1 METTWRVYP
10 ERVLR
15 IEFTGEDV
23 PASVPGGAVEE
34 LSTSLGIHSSR
45 ARKLRVVID
54 ELVDLAKNREHG
66 DRPAQVAVRAWVEHG
81 HLQVEV
87 SDQGIPMK
95 DTNSSVLNEL
105 VRLGF
110 AEYIEFE
117 NHGQDGNSARC
128 RLALDEHESRTH
140 LSNDGEPLAPDVPT
154 ADEFENLEQRAMLP
168 EECGDLARLVYRCYG
183 YDYPAADIYY
193 PERLSP
199 LVEAGLMHSVVVVN
213 PAGDLVGHASL
224 TKSAAESRVAEAG
237 KLVVD
242 PRYRAH
248 GLAERMADQRLQ
260 RAGELGLRGLWSE
273 CVTNHPYSQR
283 NQLKLGA
290 RETGVFLGFLP
301 DNVRMVGLG
310 SETAERGSL
319 MSMYLPLQRASD
331 HGFYPPP
338 RYREILQAILSNL
351 ELERDQAEGDEPA
364 EAISRL
370 SLSVDQAVGVAV
382 ITAETVGQDFR
393 EQLEQRMES
402 LLDMRIAVIYLDLPL
417 GQPATASQ
425 ANQLAGF
432 GFFFSGLLPESAP
445 DGDVLRLQFLNHE
458 HPAPAELKLASE
470 WGEKLLSECVAD
482 QERVVTH
489 LRERRL
495 SDPE

>member
-1 METTWRVYP
+1 METTRGVYP
-10 ERVLR
+10 GRVLR
-15 IEFTGEDV
+15 IEFTGDDV

-54 ELVDLAKNREHG
+54 ELVELAKNREHG
-66 DRPAQVAVRAWVEHG
+66 DRPAQVSVRAWTEHG

-87 SDQGIPMK
+87 NDRGIPLK
-95 DTNSSVLNEL
+95 GASASVLNEL

-110 AEYIEFE
+110 AEYIELE

-128 RLALDEHESRTH
+128 RLALDEHGSRSH

-154 ADEFENLEQRAMLP
+154 ADEFEKLEQRAMRP

-183 YDYPAADIYY
+183 YDYPSAEIYY
-193 PERLSP
+193 PERLGP
-199 LVEAGLMHSVVVVN
+199 LVETGLMHSVVVVN

-224 TKSAAESRVAEAG
+224 TKSAAGSRVAEAG

-260 RAGELGLRGLWSE
+260 RARELGLRGLWSE

-290 RETGVFLGFLP
+290 RETGVFLSFLP
-301 DNVRMVGLG
+301 DSVRMVGLG
-310 SETAERGSL
+310 SESSERGSL
-319 MSMYLPLQRASD
+319 MSMYLPLERAAD
-331 HGFYPPP
+331 HGFHPPP
-338 RYREILQAILSNL
+338 RYQETLRHILSNL
-351 ELERDQAEGDEPA
+351 ELEREQAEGG
-364 EAISRL
+364 EATETTSRL
-370 SLSVDQAVGVAV
+370 TLSVDQSAGVAV
-382 ITAETVGQDFR
+382 ITADTVGQDFR

-425 ANQLAGF
+425 GNQLAAF

-470 WGEKLLSECVAD
+470 WGEQLLSQCVAD
-482 QERVVTH
+482 QERVMAH